1 LGTSGAFSRWGSRA
15 AAGYLLLLSAA
26 AGYVTYQVLFHR
38 PRFGFPGGLLL
49 SLGLPWTRTIGGVLD
64 PGSGR
69 TAWPILL
76 VSFAIN
82 AGMLYFIGSRFEARS
97 KSRNAGY

>member
-1 LGTSGAFSRWGSRA
+1 LGTPLSRWGCRA

-26 AGYVTYQVLFHR
+26 AGFVTYQALFNR
-38 PRFGFPGGLLL
+38 ARFVFPGGMLV
-49 SLGLPWTRTIGGVLD
+49 SLGLPLTRTMGDALE

-69 TAWPILL
+69 TAWIILL

-82 AGMLYFIGSRFEARS
+82 TGMLYFIGSRFESRS
-97 KSRNAGY
+97 KATSTQY

>member
-1 LGTSGAFSRWGSRA
+1 MGPSASLSRWGSRI

-26 AGYVTYQVLFHR
+26 AGYVTYQALFNR
-38 PRFGFPGGLLL
+38 AGFGFPGGLLV
-49 SLGLPWTRTIGGVLD
+49 SLGLPWTRSIGGVLNHA
-64 PGSGR
+64 SGR

-82 AGMLYFIGSRFEARS
+82 TGMLYFIGSRFEARS
-97 KSRNAGY
+97 KSRSAEY

>member
-1 LGTSGAFSRWGSRA
+1 MGAPLSRWGRQA

-26 AGYVTYQVLFHR
+26 AGFVTYQALFNR
-38 PRFGFPGGLLL
+38 YSFTFPGGLLV
-49 SLGLPWTRTIGGVLD
+49 SLGLPWTRTMSGALD
-64 PGSGR
+64 PAGGISW
-69 TAWPILL
+69 TILL

-97 KSRNAGY
+97 RSRSAESQG

>member
-1 LGTSGAFSRWGSRA
+1 LSTPFSRWGSRA

-26 AGYVTYQVLFHR
+26 AGFVTYQALFNR
-38 PRFGFPGGLLL
+38 SRFDFPGGLLIA
-49 SLGLPWTRTIGGVLD
+49 LGLPWTRTMSGALD
-64 PGSGR
+64 PGAGISW
-69 TAWPILL
+69 TILI

-97 KSRNAGY
+97 RSKSPEY

>member
-1 LGTSGAFSRWGSRA
+1 MGAPLSRWGSRA

-26 AGYVTYQVLFHR
+26 AGFVTYQALFNR
-38 PRFGFPGGLLL
+38 SRFDFPGGLLI
-49 SLGLPWTRTIGGVLD
+49 SLGLPWTRTMSGALE
-64 PGSGR
+64 PGASISW
-69 TAWPILL
+69 TILL

-97 KSRNAGY
+97 RARSAEY